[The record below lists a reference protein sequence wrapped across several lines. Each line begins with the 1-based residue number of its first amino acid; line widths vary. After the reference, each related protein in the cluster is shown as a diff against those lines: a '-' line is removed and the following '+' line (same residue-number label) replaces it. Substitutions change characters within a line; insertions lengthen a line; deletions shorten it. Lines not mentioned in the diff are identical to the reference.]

1 MSEQPN
7 ERVATDEWDEVVKVG
22 VVSSGGQL
30 RVGSL
35 MAGPPDLPALTAAG
49 PNPYR
54 VRDVR
59 SIDIATV
66 RSRAATSGERNRL
79 RTDRLIAV
87 VHSNRIQVRR
97 GLLSPL
103 IESTDSLA
111 SNGLTYWNI
120 ASTAVH
126 MRRRRCNGSRR

>member
-35 MAGPPDLPALTAAG
+35 MAGPPNPALTAAG

-87 VHSNRIQVRR
+87 
-97 GLLSPL
+97 
-103 IESTDSLA
+103 
-111 SNGLTYWNI
+111 
-120 ASTAVH
+120 STATAYKYDVAFCH
-126 MRRRRCNGSRR
+126 L

>member
-7 ERVATDEWDEVVKVG
+7 GRVATDEWDEVVKVG

-59 SIDIATV
+59 SIDIAPSAV
-66 RSRAATSGERNRL
+66 AQPLAASG
-79 RTDRLIAV
+79 IA
-87 VHSNRIQVRR
+87 S
-97 GLLSPL
+97 GL
-103 IESTDSLA
+103 TDS
-111 SNGLTYWNI
+111 
-120 ASTAVH
+120 
-126 MRRRRCNGSRR
+126 